1 MDPGESVSSLRFLDV
16 YRVIAYYG
24 NPLTPDM
31 GIVGQYPP
39 EEVVR
44 RLKAQADV
52 YRPLSPDR
60 EIIPA
65 IDLVYAVAQLDPGP
79 DGQYLLRMGDGL
91 VQDWIRITKEE
102 GILLFLDIQI
112 GRSTVEAE
120 VSRVLPFLSEEHV
133 HLALDPEFAW
143 GSTETPGVDIGHL
156 DGADVNRAIDLVDQ
170 YVAREKLGK
179 KVLVVHQFSPG
190 MLTNRDS
197 IRSSGSVDVV
207 IDGDGFGAP
216 AEKLAQWK
224 VVMEQGAVQ
233 RAGVKLFYEQDAAQG
248 GLLSE
253 EDVMELRPTPLI
265 IIYQ

>member
-1 MDPGESVSSLRFLDV
+1 MRASPLRINLRGEVDPGESVSSLRFLDV

-170 YVAREKLGK
+170 YVAREKARQEGLSRAS
-179 KVLVVHQFSPG
+179 VFA
-190 MLTNRDS
+190 RDADEPRLDP
-197 IRSSGSVDVV
+197 IVRFGGCRDRRGWVRCAPRRSSRNGRWSWNK
-207 IDGDGFGAP
+207 AP
-216 AEKLAQWK
+216 SSALELSCS
-224 VVMEQGAVQ
+224 MNRTRLREDCCQ
-233 RAGVKLFYEQDAAQG
+233 RR
-248 GLLSE
+248 
-253 EDVMELRPTPLI
+253 M
-265 IIYQ
+265 

>member
-1 MDPGESVSSLRFLDV
+1 MGPGERVASLPFLAA
-16 YRVIAYYG
+16 YRVVAYYG
-24 NPLTPDM
+24 NPLTADM

-65 IDLVYAVAQLDPGP
+65 IDLVYAVAQVDPGP
-79 DGQYLLRMGDGL
+79 DEQYLLRMDDRL
-91 VQDWIRITKEE
+91 VRDWIRITKEH
-102 GILLFLDIQI
+102 GMLLFLDIQI

-170 YVAREKLGK
+170 YIAQEKLGK
-179 KVLVVHQFSPG
+179 KVLVVHQFRQG
-190 MLTNRDS
+190 MLTNRES
-197 IRSSGSVDVV
+197 IRWSGSVDVV
-207 IDGDGFGAP
+207 IDADGFGAP
-216 AEKLAQWK
+216 AGKLAQWK

-233 RAGVKLFYEQDAAQG
+233 RAGIKLFYEQDAAQG